1 MPQSGCRYL
10 LSSQDPPGLRD
21 GSCLV
26 QNTEMAGVEGAA
38 WG

>member
-1 MPQSGCRYL
+1 MLQSGCRSL
-10 LSSQDPPGLRD
+10 SSSQDPPGLRD

-26 QNTEMAGVEGAA
+26 QNTEMAGAEGAA